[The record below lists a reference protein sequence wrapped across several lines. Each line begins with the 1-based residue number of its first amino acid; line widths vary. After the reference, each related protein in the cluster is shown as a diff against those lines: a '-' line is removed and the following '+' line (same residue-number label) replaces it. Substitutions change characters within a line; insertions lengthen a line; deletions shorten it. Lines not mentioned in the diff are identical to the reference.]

1 MRSPEGVELVLPVA
15 TPAPRIAAYAIDFL
29 LVAVVAIGA
38 FVLLLLGTP
47 LAEWLNERF
56 QRWAEETQT
65 GDQNAAL
72 AALAPLFVLMLVAF
86 TFGEV
91 LYFGLWEALT
101 RGLTPGK
108 YLVRLRV
115 VGLGGQPLDA
125 KAAFLRNLLR
135 MVDVLPSSYVIGLV
149 TMIMS
154 KRGQRLGDHAAGTLV
169 IRTDRVERP
178 VDPVVPDGLEPL
190 ALSREQLARLGT
202 RELTLV
208 RSTLRRC
215 ESAAD
220 PRSELLLQVAE
231 ALATR
236 LELPREELS
245 DPLRLLQRTLLT
257 AQRANRR

>member
-15 TPAPRIAAYAIDFL
+15 TPAPRIAAYAIDFV
-29 LVAVVAIGA
+29 LVTVVALSA
-38 FVLLLLGTP
+38 FILLLLGSP
-47 LAEWLNERF
+47 VAQWLGEHLRQWAAES
-56 QRWAEETQT
+56 QA
-65 GDQNAAL
+65 GDPDAAL
-72 AALAPLFVLMLVAF
+72 AALAPLLVIMLVVF

-91 LYFGLWEALT
+91 IYFSLWEALS

-108 YLVRLRV
+108 YFMRLRV

-135 MVDVLPSSYVIGLV
+135 AVDVLPSSYVIGLV

-178 VDPVVPDGLEPL
+178 TDPDVPEGLEPL
-190 ALSREQLARLGT
+190 ALSREQLARLGA

-208 RSTLRRC
+208 RSTLRRFTG
-215 ESAAD
+215 SAN
-220 PRSELLLQVAE
+220 PRSELLQQVAT
-231 ALATR
+231 ALAAR
-236 LELPREELS
+236 LQLPPEELS
-245 DPLRLLQRTLLT
+245 DPLRFLQRALLT